1 MDIGA
6 DISAASS
13 RSADP
18 AGAFGHGS
26 ACPLVLAP
34 MAELSH
40 AAFRM
45 MIRRLGGC
53 DVYFTEMLSAGRLV
67 REPAHRSVF
76 LIRDPAETG
85 LVHQIVGGDPEL
97 MGRAAALL
105 ESRGVSRVDL
115 NMGCAA
121 PRLIAKGQ
129 GVALMRDPDRARTVV
144 ASVRRSFGGHLSAKI
159 RLGWAECAAGL
170 PDFCRMLGAEGVQT
184 VTVHPRWQHEKFK
197 GRARWDYIARVSQW
211 AGVPV
216 VGNGDVLTAGDAHR
230 LRAETGCDG
239 IMIGRGAAMRPGLFR
254 EIVDPAAPPADPAAI
269 LAEFIALLERY
280 LPAERRLSRLKIF
293 THWLAQPLAF
303 GHSLRTR
310 VQSAD
315 SLAEARD
322 RIAAFFA
329 ACPTGASGGA
339 ATPDR
344 I

>member
-1 MDIGA
+1 MDV
-6 DISAASS
+6 DTSAAPN
-13 RSADP
+13 RPTGP
-18 AGAFGHGS
+18 AGSFGHGS
-26 ACPLVLAP
+26 PCPLVLAP

-45 MIRRLGGC
+45 MLRRLGGC
-53 DVYFTEMLSAGRLV
+53 DVFFTEMLSAGRLV

-76 LIRDPAETG
+76 LIQDPAETG

-105 ESRGVSRVDL
+105 ESRGVARVDL

-129 GVALMRDPDRARTVV
+129 GVALMRDPDRARAVV

-159 RLGWAECAAGL
+159 RLGWAEHAAGL

-197 GRARWDYIARVSQW
+197 GRARWDYIARVRQW

-216 VGNGDVLTAGDAHR
+216 VGNGDVLTPADARR
-230 LRAETGCDG
+230 LRAATGCDG

-254 EIVDPAAPPADPAAI
+254 EITDSAAPPADPAAI

-310 VQSAD
+310 VQSAG

-329 ACPTGASGGA
+329 ACPAGASDGA
-339 ATPDR
+339 APPDR
-344 I
+344 T